1 MEPTPAPTRVAVAP
15 AAVLALLRAAVG
27 SPFLAP
33 LPDEDAGTMGDPLP
47 DAMAIDAGAWVAWCL
62 AGLHVFERFD
72 VGQEPDVEAPSWL
85 DVIGDVAK
93 RVVTVLAMRR
103 MSGNL
108 SHAALGL
115 RTSRRVLRERLKAAG
130 LHPWPRAPEPTP
142 QQRLDVLGFPRV
154 VAVLGSR
161 PLAFGGSERDAPA
174 AANGPGALPEAANG
188 PGALAVVQALAG
200 ILERAEVLRMDG
212 YQPLAAIV
220 RAMREH
226 RPSRDLQRVAMAA
239 WSLAVAPRV
248 MGDDPSMRTTG
259 RGRFDERGGRA

>member
-1 MEPTPAPTRVAVAP
+1 MSPRHMEPTPVPPRVAVAP

-62 AGLHVFERFD
+62 AGLHVFERFEA
-72 VGQEPDVEAPSWL
+72 GQEPDVEAPSWL

-93 RVVTVLAMRR
+93 RVMAVLVMRR

-115 RTSRRVLRERLKAAG
+115 RASWRALRERLKAAG

-142 QQRLDVLGFPRV
+142 RQRLDASGLTRV

-161 PLAFGGSERDAPA
+161 PLAFDGSDRDPPA
-174 AANGPGALPEAANG
+174 AANGPGTLPEAANG
-188 PGALAVVQALAG
+188 PGAVAIVQALAG
-200 ILERAEVLRMDG
+200 ILERAEALRMAG

-220 RAMREH
+220 RAMRE
-226 RPSRDLQRVAMAA
+226 RRTDGKLGCVAMAA
-239 WSLAVAPRV
+239 WALAV
-248 MGDDPSMRTTG
+248 GLDDHGAVGT
-259 RGRFDERGGRA
+259 